1 MSTGPD
7 ITGNRKGSAAV
18 AADGSSPVGNDI
30 NMGAQGVHSAKGLSM
45 EAKDRKHDPKDREE
59 RIKEEKR
66 KAITFKER
74 KEKNQAEWEE
84 LMRWDNQ
91 RRTQST

>member
-1 MSTGPD
+1 MSTSPA
-7 ITGNRKGSAAV
+7 ITGNRQGSAAM

-30 NMGAQGVHSAKGLSM
+30 NMGAHGIHWAKGLSM
-45 EAKDRKHDPKDREE
+45 EVKDRKHDPKDREE
-59 RIKEEKR
+59 MTKEEKR

-84 LMRWDNQ
+84 LM
-91 RRTQST
+91 